1 MKISRALSTA
11 GAVALAAFL
20 ATTVGGCASS
30 LSSGSYTRSQARAA
44 QYVDMG
50 TVESVRDVQI
60 EGTKSG
66 VGTLGGAALGGIAGS
81 EIGHGSRSHAAGA
94 VGGAILGG
102 LAGSAVEEGMT
113 RQPGLEITV
122 RLDSGRIIAVTQG
135 ADERFYPGDRV
146 RVLTGSDGTVRVS
159 H

>member
-1 MKISRALSTA
+1 MNLSRAVSTA
-11 GAVALAAFL
+11 GAAVLASMLVASL
-20 ATTVGGCASS
+20 GGCAPSMS
-30 LSSGSYTRSQARAA
+30 NRAYSRSEARTA

-50 TVESVRDVQI
+50 VVESVRDVEI

-66 VGTLGGAALGGIAGS
+66 VGTVGGAALGGIAGS
-81 EIGHGSRSHAAGA
+81 TIGHGSRSHAAGA

-102 LAGSAVEEGMT
+102 LAGSAVEEGAT

-122 RLDSGRIIAVTQG
+122 RLDSGRTIAVTQG